1 MTGGYRGEEKRV
13 HEEGVADGWMRRGRW
28 WRWGPK
34 EEEDGEGTGEVD
46 ARWHAP
52 VHCRHIRLEVM
63 AFFSTRLRRGCVPDR
78 ILTGETNSISGWPA
92 ANYACKAR
100 DTLRAIYLRREVN

>member
-1 MTGGYRGEEKRV
+1 MTGGLIPDDRRGEEKR
-13 HEEGVADGWMRRGRW
+13 GPRRRGGWMR
-28 WRWGPK
+28 RWGPK
-34 EEEDGEGTGEVD
+34 EEEGTEGTVD

-92 ANYACKAR
+92 ASYACKAR
-100 DTLRAIYLRREVN
+100 DTLSGLYTSAVR